1 MPVDASNRNNYIK
14 KITNG
19 LKRNLK
25 AEKNQHF
32 MKCNVPYSQKH
43 TIHAPKFLARYISP
57 A

>member
-32 MKCNVPYSQKH
+32 MKCSVPYSQKL
-43 TIHAPKFLARYISP
+43 TIHAPKFLVRYISP